1 MPDTGSLTIDN
12 RAYREMMAY
21 YSDVWKTADDN
32 LEYNLDIKF
41 RDSIAE
47 VAGIE
52 SVYPGLE
59 KAEKHRVLSSVR

>member
-1 MPDTGSLTIDN
+1 MSDTGSLAIDN
-12 RAYREMMAY
+12 KANREMMAHY
-21 YSDVWKTADDN
+21 TEVWKTPDDN

-41 RDSIAE
+41 RDLIAE

-52 SVYPGLE
+52 SVYPDLE